1 MTANLVEEA
10 PHDRGGQSTNCPA
23 PKPDLHVKALSLKTH
38 YDRLRIMKQTTTDYR
53 PKNDAA
59 QALTKIPCNRRNYLF
74 LTLLF
79 NFLLVG
85 TAHAKGLAF
94 PEVLHRSKFDHI
106 NDIWYDSHQSPSP
119 QLILKI
125 DPPHQN
131 RVHIYGVGKDADSN
145 RTQTFLTGPSGYL
158 GIDGYKDGSTVCFVV
173 LRNGPDGNELSWYED
188 CHHLDD
194 DEDSQESLDI
204 DLDTLPEPVQIST
217 QLTSTLDRPP
227 ISLQDLPI
235 RLRLV
240 SPTDLSQIHHSYSNY
255 EHQAYATLIG
265 DDVGKVK
272 VKTNKDLKGFIAVDL
287 SNHLTSG
294 EVSFLISKNNS
305 LDIDLKVDCQI
316 TPESPQLGSLQSW
329 SQSLGWFPTIPS
341 TAEEADRKSVV

>member
-1 MTANLVEEA
+1 
-10 PHDRGGQSTNCPA
+10 
-23 PKPDLHVKALSLKTH
+23 
-38 YDRLRIMKQTTTDYR
+38 MKQTTTDYR

-94 PEVLHRSKFDHI
+94 PEVLHRSKFDHVCIDLHLKKYSMLCYHHHLQI

-204 DLDTLPEPVQIST
+204 DLDTL
-217 QLTSTLDRPP
+217 
-227 ISLQDLPI
+227 
-235 RLRLV
+235 V
-240 SPTDLSQIHHSYSNY
+240 SEICY
-255 EHQAYATLIG
+255 
-265 DDVGKVK
+265 
-272 VKTNKDLKGFIAVDL
+272 F
-287 SNHLTSG
+287 
-294 EVSFLISKNNS
+294 
-305 LDIDLKVDCQI
+305 
-316 TPESPQLGSLQSW
+316 
-329 SQSLGWFPTIPS
+329 
-341 TAEEADRKSVV
+341 